1 MPICRLVGSGGGEK
15 TATVIQIDVDSSQI
29 VVEGHAGFAPPGQDI
44 VCAGVSALTQTLIK
58 ALNVLDPKE
67 SAFYIEPGK
76 AVIQFQMHSEKSRL
90 LVSSFFI
97 GVEMIAQEYPE
108 NVTLVCT
115 DQTWMS

>member
-1 MPICRLVGSGGGEK
+1 M
-15 TATVIQIDVDSSQI
+15 IQIYMDGSKI
-29 VVEGHAGFAPPGQDI
+29 LVEGHAGFAPPGQDI
-44 VCAGVSALTQTLIK
+44 ICAGVSALTQTLVQ
-58 ALNVLDPKE
+58 ALDVLAPGE
-67 SAFYIEPGK
+67 AAFYIEPGK